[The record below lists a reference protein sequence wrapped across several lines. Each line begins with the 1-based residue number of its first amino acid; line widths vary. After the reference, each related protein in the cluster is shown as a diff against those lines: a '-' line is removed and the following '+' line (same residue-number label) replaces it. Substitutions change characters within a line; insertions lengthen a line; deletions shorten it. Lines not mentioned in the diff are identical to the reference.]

1 LSQKAETDFFGKKSS
16 LCKSKNKEKKKK
28 KKKKGKTCAIV
39 KKIVCVQR
47 V

>member
-1 LSQKAETDFFGKKSS
+1 LEKNHPFVNQ
-16 LCKSKNKEKKKK
+16 KNKEKKKK